1 MEIVNAD
8 DPTAPGVAAPP
19 VAQPAERRPPPPP
32 PPPPPSGRFPGSDT
46 APGPR
51 PDSGDGLFVQ
61 QTPPW
66 GHRPQGPPV
75 VGAPGG
81 PASGP
86 TPVVPGTAGP
96 GGAAAPARPPG
107 PFGPHP
113 GAPAPAPAPDRSG
126 TGRRMGWAIVVG
138 VLVGALVAAGVSV
151 AVIGLADDDGDE
163 PAAAITTPEG
173 SMDVQAIL
181 QEVQESVVTI
191 ETSGLEQGALF
202 GGAGTGVVLSDDGLV
217 LTNAH
222 VLGGSGGGVQL
233 DGISVRMFDGSTHD
247 ATLVGSATSND
258 LAVIRVEGVDD
269 LTPATLGSSDSL
281 DVGEPVIAIGNALN
295 LGGQPTV
302 TTGIVSALNRSIT
315 AGDGTTLTDLVQTD
329 AAINPGNSGGPLVD
343 SSGEVVGVNTAILQD
358 TQNIGFSIAIDSV
371 RTIIEDL
378 EQGNGE
384 VTPDTPLLGVSTISL
399 DTVED
404 AVTSQ
409 FNISADQGAFVVQV
423 EPGTGA
429 DEAGLR
435 QGDVIVEV
443 DGEPITSSEELGETV
458 RSAEVGDELEITIE
472 REGEEQTVTA
482 ELGRQGG

>member
-1 MEIVNAD
+1 
-8 DPTAPGVAAPP
+8 
-19 VAQPAERRPPPPP
+19 
-32 PPPPPSGRFPGSDT
+32 
-46 APGPR
+46 
-51 PDSGDGLFVQ
+51 
-61 QTPPW
+61 
-66 GHRPQGPPV
+66 
-75 VGAPGG
+75 
-81 PASGP
+81 
-86 TPVVPGTAGP
+86 
-96 GGAAAPARPPG
+96 
-107 PFGPHP
+107 
-113 GAPAPAPAPDRSG
+113 
-126 TGRRMGWAIVVG
+126 MGWAIVVG